1 VVDRAL
7 AAVDALAR
15 EECARWGVPGLTL
28 GVLADGATAIQA
40 WGVGSLAG
48 DDEPLAPEA
57 TFRIASVTKPFTAA
71 LAEAVL
77 DLDEPLATPAGPATP
92 RQLLSHLGGLLC
104 EAERPLASFAS
115 VSDAVAGA
123 GLRAFGRPGELWV
136 YSNAGY
142 WLVGAEI
149 ERVTGSSFED
159 AMREQVL
166 QPRGLAGIGFGPPS
180 TVGHE
185 PVAPGAVE
193 HRVYPV
199 PDYPVA
205 RRPSGGLVAGVA
217 DLLQFVTGF
226 WDGVVATTVR
236 PGGEQAPGWMIERRG
251 DRIVVHH
258 PGSAAGFQSILA
270 LVPDRRVAVAALA
283 NSARGSAA
291 FTPVVDALLE
301 ALADVPPW
309 SPSLVELAPEE
320 LEALAGRYA
329 GPDEEVVVAVRG
341 PALGVRLAERD
352 PFTGETTAFPE
363 LLGLPTSARSFAVLE
378 GEAAGSSF
386 DFPGSRFRMGSVL
399 ADRVS

>member
-1 VVDRAL
+1 VVERAL

-15 EECARWGVPGLTL
+15 EECARWGVPGLAL
-28 GVLADGATAIQA
+28 GVLADGATAVRA
-40 WGVGSLAG
+40 WG
-48 DDEPLAPEA
+48 LAPES

-77 DLDEPLATPAGPATP
+77 DLDAPVDTPAGPATP
-92 RQLLSHLGGLLC
+92 RQLLSHLGGLRC
-104 EAERPLASFAS
+104 EAERPLAGFGS
-115 VSDAVAGA
+115 VSEAVARA

-142 WLVGAEI
+142 WLVGAEV
-149 ERVTGSSFED
+149 ERATGTSFEE
-159 AMREQVL
+159 AMTEHVL
-166 QPRGLAGIGFGPPS
+166 RPRGLDGISFGPP
-180 TVGHE
+180 TAVGHE

-199 PDYPVA
+199 ADYPVA

-217 DLLQFVTGF
+217 DLLRFA
-226 WDGVVATTVR
+226 DGSWAATEPLAER
-236 PGGEQAPGWMIERRG
+236 PGGEQGPGWMVERRG
-251 DRIVVHH
+251 DRSVVYH

-270 LVPDRRVAVAALA
+270 LVPDRRVAVAALS

-301 ALADVPPW
+301 ALADVRPW
-309 SPSLVELAPEE
+309 SPALVDVAPEE
-320 LEALAGRYA
+320 LEPLAGSYA
-329 GPDEEVVVAVRG
+329 GPDEEVVVEVRG
-341 PALGVRLAERD
+341 SALGVRLSERD
-352 PFTGETTAFPE
+352 PFTGETTTFPE
-363 LLGLPTSARSFAVLE
+363 FLGRPTSARSFAVLE
-378 GEAAGSSF
+378 GETAGSSF

>member
-1 VVDRAL
+1 MVERAL

-15 EECARWGVPGLTL
+15 EECARWGVPGLAL
-28 GVLADGATAIQA
+28 GVLADGDTAVRS
-40 WGVGSLAG
+40 WGVASLDG
-48 DDEPLAPEA
+48 DGALAPEA

-71 LAEAVL
+71 LAGAVL
-77 DLDEPLATPAGPATP
+77 DLDAPLETPAGPATP
-92 RQLLSHLGGLLC
+92 RQLLSHLGGLRC
-104 EAERPLASFAS
+104 EAERPLAGFAS
-115 VSDAVAGA
+115 VSEAVAAA
-123 GLRAFGRPGELWV
+123 GLRSFGHPGELWV
-136 YSNAGY
+136 YSNAGD

-149 ERVTGSSFED
+149 ERVTGTSFEE
-159 AMREQVL
+159 AMHEHVL
-166 QPRGLAGIGFGPPS
+166 RPRGLDGISFGPPS
-180 TVGHE
+180 AVGHE

-205 RRPSGGLVAGVA
+205 RRPSGGLVASVA
-217 DLLQFVTGF
+217 DLLRFAAGLS
-226 WDGVVATTVR
+226 DGIVAIAGR
-236 PGGEQAPGWMIERRG
+236 PGGDQAPGWMVERRG

-270 LVPDRRVAVAALA
+270 LVPDRRAAVAALS

-301 ALADVPPW
+301 AVAGVPRW
-309 SPSLVELAPEE
+309 SPALVDVAPEE

-341 PALGVRLAERD
+341 PALGVRLSERD
-352 PFTGETTAFPE
+352 PFTGEATEFPE
-363 LLGLPTSARSFAVLE
+363 FLGRPTSSRAFAVLE

-399 ADRVS
+399 ADRVP